1 MDVFEALV
9 EAAETGR
16 PAVLVT
22 VIGME
27 SPAGGHIPSR
37 PGAKLAVVDGTVA
50 AGTLG
55 CAEFD
60 TAGVELAASLPEG
73 ETGTLRRRAVF
84 RHGEEQVLELFAERY
99 DPQPAVVVAGS
110 NPVGRAVA
118 DLAERIGR
126 RVRHLA
132 DDAADADPLAALRA
146 QPPGPRDAVVLSDH
160 DAPYVDEALPML
172 LAGEAY
178 FVGMLGSRRHA
189 GEVVDGLRKSGVPAE
204 QLARLHSPCGLD
216 IGSRG
221 PEEIAL
227 SIVAEIVATERGRA
241 GGRMGLNWAA

>member
-9 EAAETGR
+9 EAGEAGR

-27 SPAGGHIPSR
+27 SPSGGHIPSR

-60 TAGVELAASLPEG
+60 TAGVELAAALPEG
-73 ETGTLRRRAVF
+73 EAATLRRQAVF
-84 RHGEEQVLELFAERY
+84 RHGEEQVLELFAERH
-99 DPQPAVVVAGS
+99 DPRPAVIVAGS

-118 DLAERIGR
+118 DLAGRIGR

-132 DDAADADPLAALRA
+132 DDTPDADPLTELRDRA
-146 QPPGPRDAVVLSDH
+146 PGPRDAVVLSDH
-160 DAPYVDEALPML
+160 DAPYVAEALPL
-172 LAGEAY
+172 ALAGEAY
-178 FVGMLGSRRHA
+178 FVGILGSRRHA
-189 GEVVDGLRKSGVPAE
+189 SEVVAGLRESGVPPE
-204 QLARLHSPCGLD
+204 QLARLHTPCGLD
-216 IGSRG
+216 IGSRN

-227 SIVAEIVATERGRA
+227 SVVAEIVATERGRT
-241 GGRMGLNWAA
+241 GGRMGLNWTG